1 MFEGDSGK
9 TKSERSNS
17 ISLRSERSNSLSKSS
32 SGYGTLRDQPSETT
46 YDSDEVGFKL
56 NRLWPHVLSVF
67 AGFSLLLVSA
77 NASLWFLMR

>member
-56 NRLWPHVLSVF
+56 NRLWPMFFLYLLDFLCFSSPQMLVY
-67 AGFSLLLVSA
+67 GF
-77 NASLWFLMR
+77 